1 MGYIVDLHV
10 ILNEISKTAASNVTV
25 VTHDDALKVM
35 NEHVKSDLRNS
46 IHLDIRSF
54 VTEKFPNRYSD
65 PKDLFSEKIVG
76 LIREYCPG
84 E

>member
-10 ILNEISKTAASNVTV
+10 ILNEIFKTAASN

-35 NEHVKSDLRNS
+35 NEHVKSDQRNS

-54 VTEKFPNRYSD
+54 VAEKYPNRYSD
-65 PKDLFSEKIVG
+65 QKDQFLEKIVE
-76 LIREYCPG
+76 LIRQYCSG
-84 E
+84 